1 MSRVEAAV
9 IRLQRILTIVVLVV
23 PPTGAR
29 AQARPPADSQRIGGS
44 MRVLQLLQGFQMATS
59 PELASAINALLM
71 DDGAHM
77 RMASRREVAPG
88 DSARAGEIVTT
99 ARAALNKYADVKLAE
114 QDGYVKFLPWLDDQA
129 IYHYNNIGNALATLG
144 GFDATRPVSL
154 LYKKDDHGALKLVGA
169 MYNAPP
175 NATPADLDSRLP
187 TSIAHWHE
195 HVDFCAANPDS
206 VRAGVVKPDAAT
218 AAKWLKITTREECA
232 AVGGRFVPR
241 LFGWMAHVYL
251 FAGDDPKT
259 IWGGDDHGSMD
270 VHMHPP
276 GGD

>member
-1 MSRVEAAV
+1 M
-9 IRLQRILTIVVLVV
+9 RLYGVLTIGALVASSGVV
-23 PPTGAR
+23 R
-29 AQARPPADSQRIGGS
+29 AQSRPPADSQRAGG
-44 MRVLQLLQGFQMATS
+44 MRVLQVLQGFQMASS

-77 RMASRREVAPG
+77 RMAPKRALADG
-88 DSARAGEIVTT
+88 DSARAGEIVKS
-99 ARAALNKYADVKLAE
+99 ARGALGKYSDVKLAE
-114 QDGYVKFLPWLDDQA
+114 RDGYVKFLPWLEDQA
-129 IYHYNNIGNALATLG
+129 IYHYNNIGNALATFG
-144 GFDATRPVSL
+144 AFDATRPVSL
-154 LYKKDDHGALKLVGA
+154 LYKKDERGELKLVGA

-175 NATPADLDSRLP
+175 NATPADLDTRLP

-241 LFGWMAHVYL
+241 IFGWMAHVYL

-270 VHMHPP
+270 VHMHHPSGHP
-276 GGD
+276 

>member
-1 MSRVEAAV
+1 VHRLDRIFAIAMFAMPYAA
-9 IRLQRILTIVVLVV
+9 
-23 PPTGAR
+23 GA
-29 AQARPPADSQRIGGS
+29 QGRPPADSQRAAPRGA
-44 MRVLQLLQGFQMATS
+44 RVLQMLQGYQMASS
-59 PELASAINALLM
+59 PELASAINALLQ

-77 RMASRREVAPG
+77 RMAPKRALVAG
-88 DSARAGEIVTT
+88 DSARANEIVKT
-99 ARAALNKYADVKLAE
+99 ARAALSKYTDVKVAE
-114 QDGYVKFLPWLDDQA
+114 RDGYVKFLPWLEDQA
-129 IYHYNNIGNALATLG
+129 IYHYNNIGNAMAVMM

-154 LYKKDDHGALKLVGA
+154 LYKKDDRGELKLVGA

-175 NATPADLDSRLP
+175 NATPADLDARLP

-206 VRAGVVKPDAAT
+206 IRAGVVKADAAT

-241 LFGWMAHVYL
+241 IFGWMAHVYL

-270 VHMHPP
+270 VHMHHP
-276 GGD
+276 GGNN

>member
-1 MSRVEAAV
+1 MIALV
-9 IRLQRILTIVVLVV
+9 VVL
-23 PPTGAR
+23 PSAAR
-29 AQARPPADSQRIGGS
+29 AQARPPADSQRAAGGVR
-44 MRVLQLLQGFQMATS
+44 MLQLLQGFQIATS

-77 RMASRREVAPG
+77 RMAPKRELAPG
-88 DSARAGEIVTT
+88 DSARASEIVKT
-99 ARAALNKYADVKLAE
+99 AREALGKYADVKVAE
-114 QDGYVKFLPWLDDQA
+114 RDGYVKFLPWLEDQA
-129 IYHYNNIGNALATLG
+129 MYHYNNIGNAIATLG
-144 GFDATRPVSL
+144 GFDATKPVSL
-154 LYKKDDHGALKLVGA
+154 LYKKNDRGELKLVGA
-169 MYNAPP
+169 MYNAAP

-206 VRAGVVKPDAAT
+206 VRAGVVKADPAT
-218 AAKWLKITTREECA
+218 AAKWLKITTREECT

-241 LFGWMAHVYL
+241 IFGWMAHVYL

-270 VHMHPP
+270 VHMHHPP
-276 GGD
+276 GGE